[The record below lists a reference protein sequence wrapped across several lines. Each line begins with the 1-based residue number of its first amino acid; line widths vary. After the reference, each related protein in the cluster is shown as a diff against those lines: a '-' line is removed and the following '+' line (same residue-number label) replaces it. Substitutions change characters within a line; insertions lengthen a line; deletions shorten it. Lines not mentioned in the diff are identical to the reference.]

1 MRIIELKAENFR
13 NIENEK
19 IEFSPEVNLI
29 WGNNAEGKTNIVE
42 AIYYFANS
50 KSFRASNDREL
61 IRFGESEAKLT
72 AVFEDKGRLCTYEVV
87 LQKGGKRAFYYNKI
101 KITKMSEFFGNFRA
115 VLFVPEH
122 LKIVKNGPGERRA
135 LLDSSICQLRRS
147 YISELFRYTKLAS
160 EKNAVLR
167 DYKGTEAENTMLD
180 VYDENIIKS
189 SAVISNIRRE
199 YATELF
205 KRAEKHLFDMSGDR
219 LSFEYKMSG
228 LTSDSDSK
236 EFYQRLIPTTRK
248 RDIIYHSMTAGAGR
262 DDIEIS
268 VNGINLRQF
277 GSQGQQ
283 RSTVVALKLAEGELA
298 EEKTGSS
305 PIYLFDDILSE
316 LDERRRE
323 YILSKLK
330 NKQVIVTS
338 CLGDESEIYG
348 GKRVYV
354 EKGKYDP

>member
-1 MRIIELKAENFR
+1 MKIIELKAENFR

-29 WGNNAEGKTNIVE
+29 WGDNAQGKTNIIE

-50 KSFRASNDREL
+50 KSFRAANDREL
-61 IRFGESEAKLT
+61 IRFGCDEARLT
-72 AVFEDKGRLCTYEVV
+72 AIFEDGGRTCRYDVVMPKGA
-87 LQKGGKRAFYYNKI
+87 KRTFYYNKI

-135 LLDSSICQLRRS
+135 LLDSSICQLKRS
-147 YISELFRYTKLAS
+147 YISDLFRYTKLAS
-160 EKNAVLR
+160 EKNAILR
-167 DYKGTEAENTMLD
+167 DYKGSEAENTMLD
-180 VYDENIIKS
+180 VYDENLIKS
-189 SAVISNIRRE
+189 SAKISETRRE
-199 YATELF
+199 YARELF
-205 KRAEKHLFDMSGDR
+205 EKAEKHLFDMAGDR
-219 LSFEYKMSG
+219 LSFEYKPSG
-228 LTSDSDSK
+228 LTCEGDCE
-236 EFYQRLIPTTRK
+236 EFYKRVIPSTRK

-283 RSTVVALKLAEGELA
+283 RSAVVAMKLAEGEIA
-298 EEKTGSS
+298 EEKTGEA

-316 LDERRRE
+316 LDEKRRE
-323 YILSKLK
+323 YILSRLK
-330 NKQVIVTS
+330 DKQVIVTS
-338 CLGDESEIYG
+338 CLGDESQIYG
-348 GKRVYV
+348 GKRVFV
-354 EKGKYDP
+354 NQGKYN

>member
-19 IEFSPEVNLI
+19 IEFSKDTNLI
-29 WGNNAEGKTNIVE
+29 FGNNAEGKTNIIE

-50 KSFRASNDREL
+50 KSFRTSSDRDL
-61 IRFGESEAKLT
+61 IRFGTEKAVLI
-72 AVFEDKGRLCTYEVV
+72 AVFEDEGRNCKYEVV
-87 LQKGGKRAFYYNKI
+87 ISKNNKREFYYNKV

-122 LKIVKNGPGERRA
+122 LKIVKNGPSERRA
-135 LLDSSICQLRRS
+135 LIDASLCQLKKS
-147 YISELFRYTKLAS
+147 YISDLYRYSKLAS

-180 VYDENIIKS
+180 IYDENLIKS
-189 SAVISNIRRE
+189 SAKITSTRME
-199 YATELF
+199 YTKELF
-205 KRAEKHLFDMSGDR
+205 ERAKKHLFDMSGDD
-219 LSFEYKMSG
+219 LTFEYKMSG
-228 LTSDSDSK
+228 LSSDK
-236 EFYQRLIPTTRK
+236 EAMDFYLSVIPLSRK
-248 RDIIYHSMTAGAGR
+248 RDIMYHAMTTGAGR

-268 VNGINLRQF
+268 VNGKNLRQY

-283 RSTVVALKLAEGELA
+283 RSAVIAMKLAEGEIA
-298 EEKTGSS
+298 EEKTGSA

-316 LDERRRE
+316 LDEHRRE
-323 YILSKLK
+323 YILSKLE

-338 CLGDESEIYG
+338 CLGDEKDIYG
-348 GKRVYV
+348 GKRIFV
-354 EKGKYDP
+354 EKGRYV

>member
-19 IEFSPEVNLI
+19 IEFSKETNLI
-29 WGNNAEGKTNIVE
+29 FGNNAEGKTNIIE

-50 KSFRASNDREL
+50 KSFRTSSDRDL
-61 IRFGESEAKLT
+61 IRFGTEKAILT
-72 AVFEDKGRLCTYEVV
+72 ALFEDEGRNCKYEVV
-87 LQKGGKRAFYYNKI
+87 ISKNNKREFYYNKV

-135 LLDSSICQLRRS
+135 LLDASLCQLKKA
-147 YISELFRYTKLAS
+147 YISDLYRYSKLSS
-160 EKNAVLR
+160 EKNAILR

-180 VYDENIIKS
+180 IYDENIIKS
-189 SAVISNIRRE
+189 SAKITSVRRE
-199 YATELF
+199 YANELF
-205 KRAEKHLFDMSGDR
+205 EKAKKHLKDMSGDT
-219 LSFEYKMSG
+219 LNYEYKMSG
-228 LTSDSDSK
+228 VSSDK
-236 EFYQRLIPTTRK
+236 EALDFYSTTIPLSRK
-248 RDIIYHSMTAGAGR
+248 RDVIYHAMTVGAGR

-268 VNGINLRQF
+268 VNGKNLRQY

-283 RSTVVALKLAEGELA
+283 RSAVIAMKLAEGEIA

-323 YILSKLK
+323 YILSKLE

-338 CLGDESEIYG
+338 CLGDEKDIYG
-348 GKRVYV
+348 GKRIFV
-354 EKGKYDP
+354 EKGRYV